1 MKNYALIEIPKYEN
15 MRDMVDGV
23 CTQYAERNAYSY
35 REGAGNPPM
44 VTVTYAKLHEDV
56 RALATEMRARGYA
69 GKHCVCV
76 GRLSYPWIVT
86 YMATIAAGAV
96 FIPLDRDWT
105 AADLASTV
113 ERADTAV
120 VFYDADLGE
129 ERAEAV
135 LAVGSV
141 ETSYLLSTA
150 TDAENTVFSLVE
162 AGKARREAGD
172 RAWEESKIDPDAT
185 ASIVFTS
192 GTTGKGK
199 GVMLS
204 SRNILSNVHSALSF
218 FTMSM
223 RSMAVLP
230 PHHTFG
236 STINLLGHLGGGS
249 ELYLSRGLRYIQNEL
264 KTERP
269 GHMVM
274 VPLYLETF
282 YRKIWAN
289 IREQG
294 KEKLVKNMMKLCNV
308 LHLPT
313 PIRRKMFSSILA
325 AFGGRIDFVVT
336 GGAPINSEIANAY
349 ETWGVKIINGYG
361 ITECAPLVAANRNK
375 IRVQGSVGFPV
386 PCNEVYIAEPNED
399 GEGEIRVKGENVM
412 QGYYKDP
419 EATAEVFDDKGYFCT
434 GDYGKLD
441 KDGLLY
447 ITGRKKNLIILSNGK
462 NVYPEEIEA
471 ELSGVPGVLDI
482 IVYEGE
488 SRRGPEYNAI
498 VAEIFPDKEY
508 FEKNANED
516 VKAYF
521 QGFVDQYNRTCT
533 PYKKISILRVR
544 DTEFPKNTLRKI
556 QRFRLDRS
564 ID

>member
-1 MKNYALIEIPKYEN
+1 MKNYPLIQIPKYEN

-23 CTQYAERNAYSY
+23 CGAFAERSAYSY

-44 VTVTYAKLHEDV
+44 VTVTYAKLHEDI
-56 RALATEMRARGYA
+56 RAMATEMRARGYT
-69 GKHCVCV
+69 GKHCVCI
-76 GRLSYPWIVT
+76 GKLSYPWIVT

-105 AADLASTV
+105 AAELETTV
-113 ERADTAV
+113 TRADTAV
-120 VFYDADLGE
+120 VFYDGDLGE
-129 ERAEAV
+129 RAETV
-135 LAVGSV
+135 LAVASV
-141 ETSYLLSTA
+141 QDSFLLSTA
-150 TDAENTVFSLVE
+150 TDSENTAFSLVE
-162 AGKARREAGD
+162 AGKARRAAGD
-172 RAWEESKIDPDAT
+172 RTWEEAVIDPDAT

-249 ELYLSRGLRYIQNEL
+249 ELYLSRGLRYVQNEL
-264 KTERP
+264 KTEKP

-294 KEKLVKNMMKLCNV
+294 KEKLVRGMMKTCRV

-313 PIRRKMFSSILA
+313 AVRRKMFSSILA

-349 ETWGVKIINGYG
+349 ETWGIKIINGYG
-361 ITECAPLVAANRNK
+361 ITECSPLIAANRNK
-375 IRVQGSVGFPV
+375 LRVQGSVGFPT
-386 PCNEVYIAEPNED
+386 PCNTVYIAEPNED

-412 QGYYKDP
+412 LGYYKDP
-419 EATAEVFDDKGYFCT
+419 EATAEAFDKNGYFCT

-471 ELSGVPGVLDI
+471 ELNSVPGVLDI

-488 SRRGPEYNAI
+488 SRRGPEHNAI
-498 VAEIFPDKEY
+498 VAEIFPDKE
-508 FEKNANED
+508 FVEKNGITD
-516 VKAYF
+516 VQAYF
-521 QGFVDQYNRTCT
+521 QGFVDQYNRSCVA
-533 PYKKISILRVR
+533 YKKISILRVR
-544 DTEFPKNTLRKI
+544 EEEFPKNTLRKI

>member
-1 MKNYALIEIPKYEN
+1 MKNYPLIQIPKYVN

-23 CTQYAERNAYSY
+23 CGEFAERNAYSY

-44 VTVTYAKLHEDV
+44 VTVTYAKLREDI
-56 RALATEMRARGYA
+56 RALATEMRARGYT
-69 GKHCVCV
+69 GRHCVCI
-76 GRLSYPWIVT
+76 GKLTYPWIVT

-105 AADLASTV
+105 ATELQTTV

-120 VFYDADLGE
+120 VFYGADLGE
-129 ERAEAV
+129 RAETAI
-135 LAVGSV
+135 SV
-141 ETSYLLSTA
+141 ESVQDSFLLSTA
-150 TDAENTVFSLVE
+150 TDAKNTVFSLVE
-162 AGKARREAGD
+162 AGKARRAAGD
-172 RAWEESKIDPDAT
+172 RSWEEAVIDPDIT

-249 ELYLSRGLRYIQNEL
+249 ELYLSRGLRYIQSEL
-264 KTERP
+264 KAEQP
-269 GHMVM
+269 GHMVL

-294 KEKLVKNMMKLCNV
+294 KEKLVRGMMTACRV

-313 PIRRKMFSSILA
+313 SLRRKLFSSILA
-325 AFGGRIDFVVT
+325 AFGGHVDFVVT
-336 GGAPINSEIANAY
+336 GGAPLNNEIANAY
-349 ETWGVKIINGYG
+349 ETWGIKIINGYG
-361 ITECAPLVAANRNK
+361 ITECSPLIAANRNK
-375 IRVQGSVGFPV
+375 LRAPGSVGFPV
-386 PCNEVYIAEPNED
+386 PCNTVFIADPNED

-412 QGYYKDP
+412 LGYYKDP
-419 EATAEVFDDKGYFCT
+419 EATAEAFDENGYFCT

-471 ELSGVPGVLDI
+471 ELNGVPGILDI

-488 SRRGPEYNAI
+488 SRRGPEHNAI
-498 VAEIFPDKEY
+498 VAEIYPDKEF
-508 FEKNANED
+508 FEKNQIAD
-516 VKAYF
+516 AQSYF
-521 QGFVDQYNRTCT
+521 QGFVDQYNRTCVS
-533 PYKKISILRVR
+533 YKKIAILRVR
-544 DTEFPKNTLRKI
+544 DEEVPKNTLRKI